1 MSDINQEHYQRLAE
15 WAESDDREIHPDR
28 ALRGRRA
35 AEASRELLRRAGGRP
50 SIDPDPDASGAAP
63 RRQVRLP
70 RNLNTRL
77 DNLAAEQGRSA
88 SDIMRDAIE
97 AYAKGSVSGVAAHEE
112 ELYAERLRRQAQAAA
127 VAAGQSQ
134 WTDQLNDKVR
144 VKLSLA
150 WDDLTKHRAFSQ
162 YYEQLEAFIERKTL
176 RSIGY
181 TVGPRDMRPG
191 SSKAT
196 NEQLLSLIEAE
207 HEALTAPALAAQPIG
222 QSPYYSG
229 AGPWLGAPEEFRS
242 EVNRILEAH
251 IVAFQLH
258 RNSRLVP
265 VQSHEMHNAVVAP
278 TLYLLLSQAQFAAAE
293 KAYQK
298 ALVELRNRDAGDAI
312 TDAAT
317 ALQEVLT
324 AIGCTG
330 HALGDQL
337 KSARNTGVLKGNDTP
352 LTEAIG
358 KTVDWV
364 SAKRGQGEA
373 HRGDPDIDMSDAWMV
388 VHVVG
393 ALIIR
398 LSEP

>member
-1 MSDINQEHYQRLAE
+1 
-15 WAESDDREIHPDR
+15 
-28 ALRGRRA
+28 
-35 AEASRELLRRAGGRP
+35 
-50 SIDPDPDASGAAP
+50 
-63 RRQVRLP
+63 
-70 RNLNTRL
+70 
-77 DNLAAEQGRSA
+77 
-88 SDIMRDAIE
+88 
-97 AYAKGSVSGVAAHEE
+97 
-112 ELYAERLRRQAQAAA
+112 
-127 VAAGQSQ
+127 
-134 WTDQLNDKVR
+134 
-144 VKLSLA
+144 
-150 WDDLTKHRAFSQ
+150 
-162 YYEQLEAFIERKTL
+162 
-176 RSIGY
+176 
-181 TVGPRDMRPG
+181 MRPG

-207 HEALTAPALAAQPIG
+207 HEALTALAAQPIG

-229 AGPWLGAPEEFRS
+229 AGPFWLEKIAAAPDEFRS

-258 RNSRLVP
+258 QNSRLVP
-265 VQSHEMHNAVVAP
+265 VQSHEMHNAVFAP

-298 ALVELRNRDAGDAI
+298 ALVELRNGDAGDAI

-330 HALGDQL
+330 NALGDQL
-337 KSARNTGVLKGNDTP
+337 KLARNTGVLKGNDTP

-358 KTVDWV
+358 KTVEWV

>member
-1 MSDINQEHYQRLAE
+1 VEY
-15 WAESDDREIHPDR
+15 
-28 ALRGRRA
+28 
-35 AEASRELLRRAGGRP
+35 
-50 SIDPDPDASGAAP
+50 
-63 RRQVRLP
+63 
-70 RNLNTRL
+70 
-77 DNLAAEQGRSA
+77 
-88 SDIMRDAIE
+88 
-97 AYAKGSVSGVAAHEE
+97 EE
-112 ELYAERLRRQAQAAA
+112 ELYAERLRRKAQAEDLATGLA
-127 VAAGQSQ
+127 Q
-134 WTDQLNDKVR
+134 WTDKLNDRVR
-144 VKLSLA
+144 VQLSLA
-150 WDDLTKHRAFSQ
+150 WEDLTQHIAFHDHID
-162 YYEQLEAFIERKTL
+162 ELEAAIQRRML
-176 RSIGY
+176 RSIGWA
-181 TVGPRDMRPG
+181 VGPPDMRPG
-191 SSKAT
+191 SSKST

-207 HEALTAPALAAQPIG
+207 HEALTALAAQPFG

-229 AGPWLGAPEEFRS
+229 AGPFGLDKIPAAPEEFRN
-242 EVNRILEAH
+242 EVNRVLEAH

-258 RNSRLVP
+258 QNSRLVP

-278 TLYLLLSQAQFAAAE
+278 TLYLLHSQAQFAAAE

-298 ALVELRNRDAGDAI
+298 ALAELRNRDAGDAI

-330 HALGDQL
+330 NALGDQL
-337 KSARNTGVLKGNDTP
+337 KSARKNGVLKGNDIP

-373 HRGDPDIDMSDAWMV
+373 HRGDPDIDMSDAWMI

-398 LSEP
+398 LAESV